1 VSLDPTTSRLAIAMR
16 DGAVILLGHLVTL
29 VATAYV
35 GTLLWL
41 AAKAGSDP
49 QAAWNQLVTFLQSL

>member
-1 VSLDPTTSRLAIAMR
+1 LIA
-16 DGAVILLGHLVTL
+16 A
-29 VATAYV
+29 AFV

-49 QAAWNQLVTFLQSL
+49 QAAWHSFVALLQKLFGG